1 MRILILADIHAN
13 WPALEAIIRHESFD
27 ECWCVGDLVDYGPF
41 PVECIEWV
49 RENCRYVVRGN
60 HDHAV
65 AQFVNGRGDDGYRY
79 LARVT
84 REWTWSVLKEDHLR
98 FLAKLPVTQDITRFG
113 RTIQLVHAT
122 PRDPLDEYLGP
133 NESEW
138 AERLNR
144 TYAQLLCVGHTHLP
158 FLLEVEGKAVLNPG
172 SVGQPRDGDPRAS
185 YAVLNEGRIELHRV
199 EYPTEVTAQAI
210 RNANWPERAREL
222 AIATLMYG
230 GVRQALRAGVAG

>member
-13 WPALEAIIRHESFD
+13 WPALEAIVARETFD
-27 ECWCVGDLVDYGPF
+27 ECWCIGDIVDYGPF

-65 AQFVNGRGDDGYRY
+65 AHFVNGRGDDGYRY

-84 REWTWSVLKEDHLR
+84 REWTWSVLREDHLFYLR
-98 FLAKLPVTQDITRFG
+98 KLPVTLDLTQFG

-122 PRDPLDEYLGP
+122 PRDPLDEYLGAD
-133 NESEW
+133 ETGWS
-138 AERLNR
+138 ERLDR

-158 FLLEVEGKAVLNPG
+158 FLLEMEGKAVLNPG
-172 SVGQPRDGDPRAS
+172 SVGQPRDGDPRACC
-185 YAVLNEGRIELHRV
+185 AVIEDGRIELLRV
-199 EYPTEVTAQAI
+199 EYPVEATVQAI
-210 RNANWPERAREL
+210 RDLDWPQRAKEL
-222 AIATLMYG
+222 AVATLMYG
-230 GVRQALRAGVAG
+230 GVRHAIRAGAAR